1 VDVDVSCLEAFERGY
16 VGTAEAVAKFDG
28 ADDAG
33 GGGGDASGVFD
44 NLVEG
49 AAEIFAA
56 LIEEIGGFGVP
67 VDGGTGGEVE
77 VGDYALGGLPVEE
90 GGFD

>member
-1 VDVDVSCLEAFERGY
+1 
-16 VGTAEAVAKFDG
+16 
-28 ADDAG
+28 
-33 GGGGDASGVFD
+33 VFD
-44 NLVEG
+44 NLIEG
-49 AAEIFAA
+49 AAEIFAS

-67 VDGGTGGEVE
+67 VDGGTGWEVE